1 MKSMEKRRTNLS
13 NSGNHSKWIDTIRLK
28 TKKQKKKQYKC
39 YNVPS
44 KFASHSGM
52 SQQFKN
58 YHMYVIGLNK

>member
-1 MKSMEKRRTNLS
+1 MDRYYKAE
-13 NSGNHSKWIDTIRLK
+13 D
-28 TKKQKKKQYKC
+28 KKKKNKYKC

-58 YHMYVIGLNK
+58 YRMYVIGLNK